1 MEADE
6 QLPAKEL
13 VVILPNIIQMPD
25 GSDMEL
31 TLVAVLLI
39 TVPTAGVVRIVQPK
53 QPVCEEEGAEPNG
66 LG

>member
-1 MEADE
+1 
-6 QLPAKEL
+6 L